1 MFWQQFEGLCTKV
14 GKAPNAVAK
23 ELSIPSGSIT
33 AWSKGVTPRNTTL
46 KKIADYFGVSIDYL
60 TGSTVKNEKPATVP
74 GDELSENKRY
84 LLESVPNLS
93 EAQAKMLR
101 AVIEQV
107 LEETA
112 Q

>member
-1 MFWQQFEGLCTKV
+1 MNSVEKVKALCKERKIPISHLE
-14 GKAPNAVAK
+14 KALGYGNGY
-23 ELSIPSGSIT
+23 IGS
-33 AWSKGVTPRNTTL
+33 L
-46 KKIADYFGVSIDYL
+46 KKGSFPDDRLVEIANYLKVSTSYL
-60 TGSTVKNEKPATVP
+60 TGEEQKEQPATVP

-112 Q
+112 H